1 MEQNYFSGRIDSLML
16 ELKHIKKTYK
26 AGEIET
32 KALDDISVAFRQKEF
47 VAILGTSGSGKTT
60 FLNILGG
67 LDRYDSGELVIK
79 GKKTSD
85 FKDKEWDAYRNNS
98 VGFIFQSYNLIMH
111 ISIVENVELGMTLSG
126 VSAAEKHKRA
136 VEVLKEVGLGDHLHK
151 KPNQLSGGQM
161 QRVAIARAL
170 ANDPEILLCDEPT
183 GALDTQT
190 SIQIMELI
198 KEVAKD
204 RLVIMVTHNPQL
216 AHEYADRIIEFKDG
230 HIISDNHPHEERPK
244 EDEFKLKKTSM
255 NFLTALKLSFNNIRT
270 KKGRTFLTSFASSIG
285 IIGIAVILSLSSGF
299 KEQVLKYQNN
309 ALSEYPVMISRSMYT
324 MDEAE
329 SDKQTKSM
337 MAKMNG
343 TVTYEDTDKVKLYDS
358 AQNSYIHKNNL
369 SDDYMNYLNNIS
381 PDICKSIS
389 YTRIVNMNVV
399 RKDGDKIIPA
409 TFKTTG
415 SQTTNGEGTGGAV
428 TSTDGIGLTSYPD
441 VLRQGSEP
449 YIKSDYDLL
458 AGSYPES
465 DTDLM
470 FVIDTENR
478 ADYTILKALGFDTD
492 NVDSIP
498 LDDIVGTEFKIV
510 SNDDYY
516 SKTPYGTYA
525 PGNDYEA
532 MYNSDKSITV
542 RIAGVVRVKPTVT
555 IGLLGTGIVYS
566 DSLAQKVI
574 DNAENS
580 QIVKAQENS
589 DKNIITM
596 EDLDKDGKEQML
608 SYLGGNATPYM
619 IMVFPDNFNHKDEV
633 LKYLDSYNDGKDK
646 NDQVLYVD
654 LASSISDM
662 TGGIMDGITIV
673 LVAFAAISLVVSL
686 IMICIITYT
695 SVLERTKE
703 IGILRALGA
712 RKKDITRVFDAE
724 TFILGVFSGVLG
736 IVIAWALTFPI
747 NSMLYNMTEMKN
759 VAQLKPSYAVILV
772 IVSTL
777 LTVLGGHIPAKM
789 ASKKDA
795 VEALRAE

>member
-1 MEQNYFSGRIDSLML
+1 ML

-26 AGEIET
+26 VGDIET

-60 FLNILGG
+60 CLNIIGG
-67 LDRYDSGELVIK
+67 LDRYDSGELSIK

-85 FKDKEWDAYRNNS
+85 FKDKDWDAYRNNS
-98 VGFIFQSYNLIMH
+98 VGFIFQGYNLIMH
-111 ISIVENVELGMTLSG
+111 LSIVANVELGMTLSG
-126 VSAAEKHKRA
+126 VSAAEKHQRA
-136 VEVLKEVGLGDHLHK
+136 IEVLEKVGLGNHLHK

-183 GALDTQT
+183 GALDTET

-204 RLVIMVTHNPQL
+204 KLVIMVTHNPEL
-216 AHEYADRIIEFKDG
+216 AYQYADRIIEFKDG
-230 HIISDNHPHEERPK
+230 HIISDNYPHEERPK

-255 NFLTALKLSFNNIRT
+255 NFFTALKLSFNNIRT

-299 KEQVLKYQNN
+299 KEQILKYQNN
-309 ALSEYPVMISRSMYT
+309 ALSEYPIMVSKSMSVI
-324 MDEAE
+324 DEE
-329 SDKQTKSM
+329 SQDKETKSM

-343 TVTYEDTDKVKLYDS
+343 TVSYEDTDKVKLYDS
-358 AQNSYIHKNNL
+358 TENSRIHKNNFTDEYL
-369 SDDYMNYLNNIS
+369 DYLNSID
-381 PDICKSIS
+381 PKICKSIS
-389 YTRIVNMNVV
+389 YTRIVQMNVV

-415 SQTTNGEGTGGAV
+415 SQTTNNEGGNGAV
-428 TSTDGIGLTSYPD
+428 TSTDGIGLSSYPD
-441 VLRQGSEP
+441 VLREGSEP
-449 YIKSDYDLL
+449 YIKTDYDLL

-478 ADYTILKALGFDTD
+478 ADYNILKALGFDTE

-498 LDDIVGTEFKIV
+498 LDEIVGTEFKIV

-516 SKTPYGTYA
+516 SETPYGTYA

-542 RIAGVVRVKPTVT
+542 RISGVIRVKPTVT
-555 IGLLGTGIVYS
+555 IGLLGTGVVYS

-574 DNAENS
+574 DDAKGS
-580 QIVKAQENS
+580 KIVKAQEKS

-596 EDLDKDGKEQML
+596 EEMDKDSKEQML
-608 SYLGGNATPYM
+608 SYLGGNALPYM
-619 IMVFPDNFNHKDEV
+619 IMVFPDNFEHKDAV
-633 LKYLDSYNDGKDK
+633 LKYLDEFNNGKEK
-646 NDQVLYVD
+646 NDQVLYID
-654 LASSISDM
+654 LASSLSDM

-724 TFILGVFSGVLG
+724 TFILGVFSGLLG
-736 IVIAWALTFPI
+736 IIIAWALTFPI
-747 NSMLYNMTEMKN
+747 NSMLYDMTEMKN
-759 VAQLKPSYAVILV
+759 VAQLKPSYAIILV
-772 IVSTL
+772 IISTV
-777 LTVLGGHIPAKM
+777 LTVIGGHIPARM

-795 VEALRAE
+795 VESLRAE